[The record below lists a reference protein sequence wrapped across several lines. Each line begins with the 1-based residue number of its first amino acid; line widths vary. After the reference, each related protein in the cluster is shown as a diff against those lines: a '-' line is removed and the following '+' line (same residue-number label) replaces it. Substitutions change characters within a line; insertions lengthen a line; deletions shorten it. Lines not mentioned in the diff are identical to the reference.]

1 MTGTSAL
8 KGSRI
13 PSMEGLS
20 PVAIPWRQV
29 ITPAFID
36 AGAADAAVWP

>member
-1 MTGTSAL
+1 MFDASAL
-8 KGSRI
+8 KGSGM

-36 AGAADAAVWP
+36 AGAADAAVQP